1 LINSVRKG
9 YIGEIEVH
17 KDLLKKGWN
26 IYEPVVDDHGIDLI
40 AEKGGTIH
48 KLQIKVRGYSKHQ
61 SRRPSL
67 EVRVR
72 KKSNANI
79 LAVPIKLHR
88 CVCYIP
94 VDYTQEMP
102 STGYYM
108 SISIRPA
115 KNNQKKMRG
124 KWYEDYLELPE

>member
-1 LINSVRKG
+1 LINTVRKG
-9 YIGEIEVH
+9 YIGETEVH

-48 KLQIKVRGYSKHQ
+48 KLQIKARGYSKYQ

-79 LAVPIKLHR
+79 LAIPIKLHR
-88 CVCYIP
+88 CVCYMP
-94 VDYTQEMP
+94 VDFTGDMP
-102 STGYYM
+102 VAGYFV
-108 SISIRPA
+108 SIAIKPA
-115 KNNQKKMRG
+115 KNNMKMGRR
-124 KWYEDYLELPE
+124 WYADYMDLPE